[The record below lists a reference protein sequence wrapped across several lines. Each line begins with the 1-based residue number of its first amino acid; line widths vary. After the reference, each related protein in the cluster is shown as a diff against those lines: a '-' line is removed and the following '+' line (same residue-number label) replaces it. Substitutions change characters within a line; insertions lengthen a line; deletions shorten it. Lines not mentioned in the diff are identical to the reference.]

1 MEIIESKYM
10 NLSNNKTLVI
20 GDRGVGKT
28 NLLINLAV
36 DFFLKGGFH
45 IVFIETNHTVLK
57 DIARK
62 IINKLIEKSNDD
74 TIITSNNHNLISS
87 DKVSSTIKFVQTRS
101 CHYLRG
107 STIDC
112 VLADNIDLYDFHD
125 MMISVYPML
134 ASSHKSRIIATASKD
149 VPELHSFNKIH
160 MERNNG

>member
-20 GDRGVGKT
+20 GDRGAGKT
-28 NLLINLAV
+28 QLLIDLAV
-36 DFFLKGGFH
+36 DFFLKGNFH
-45 IVFIETNHTVLK
+45 IVFIESNHTVLK
-57 DIARK
+57 DITRK
-62 IINKLIEKSNDD
+62 IINRLIEKSKDD
-74 TIITSNNHNLISS
+74 QIVSLNSSNLITSNKL
-87 DKVSSTIKFVQTRS
+87 SSTIKFVQSRS

-107 STIDC
+107 SAIDC

-134 ASSHKSRIIATASKD
+134 ASSHKSRIIATASRD
-149 VPELHSFNKIH
+149 VPELHSFNKVH